1 MEEKLASL
9 ESFTPSQKLMGND
22 GNSGI
27 AVDEGRKKICLI
39 KQSMGNIDLDVLT
52 YRDILS
58 SEIFV
63 DGVTIT
69 KTARGSQLGGALIGG
84 LALGGVGAIIGGLSG
99 NTTSSEKITKIDL
112 QIIVN
117 RTNNPIHDINFMSV
131 DGKKNGIIYKSAMEQ
146 ARHWQ
151 GLLTVLIKLADS
163 EDISKEGEFV
173 EDKQAYCQIT
183 PLLTNLQSYPNFK
196 RKACLLTKSSKYK
209 NPSYWHETI
218 RAEKSAF
225 I

>member
-173 EDKQAYCQIT
+173 EDKTGLLPNNSVADELAKLSELQTQG
-183 PLLTNLQSYPNFK
+183 LLTDEEFK
-196 RKACLLTKSSKYK
+196 VQKSKLL
-209 NPSYWHETI
+209 
-218 RAEKSAF
+218 A
-225 I
+225 